1 MATIKDVAKRANV
14 STTTVSHVINKTRFV
29 AEETRNAVWA
39 AIKELHYS
47 PSAVARSLKVNHT
60 KSIGLLATSSEA
72 PYFAEIIEAVE
83 KNCFQKGYTLILGNV
98 WNNLEK
104 QRAYL
109 SMMAQKRVDGL
120 LVMCSEY
127 PDPLLSM
134 LEEYRHIPMVV
145 MDWGEAKAD
154 FTDTVIDNAFEGGY
168 MAGRYLVERGH
179 REIGVI
185 PGLMERNTGAGR
197 LAGFMKAMD
206 EALIKVPEN
215 WIVQGDFEPESG
227 YRAMQ
232 QILSQ
237 AHRPTA
243 VFCGGDVMAM
253 GALCAAD
260 EMGLRV
266 PQDVSLIGY
275 DNVRNARFFTP
286 ALTTIHQPKDSLG
299 ETALIC
305 YWTVSS
311 INAKSRSL
319 LKSTRAWWSAAPWR
333 MARSAT
339 TVVKPLLRESH
350 RAPAATLCS
359 AFHCLPDNPAA
370 RSAQV
375 TYHSAARSGN
385 RPHPGKDSPDLTRP
399 TAPC

>member
-1 MATIKDVAKRANV
+1 MATIKDVARHADV
-14 STTTVSHVINKTRFV
+14 SVTTVSHVLNKTR
-29 AEETRNAVWA
+29 AVLPSTQERVLDA
-39 AIKELHYS
+39 VQSLGYV

-72 PYFAEIIEAVE
+72 AYFAEIIEAVE
-83 KNCFQKGYTLILGNV
+83 KNCFEKGYTLILGNA

-127 PDPLLSM
+127 PEPLLTM

-154 FTDTVIDNAFEGGY
+154 FTDSVIDNAFEGGY
-168 MAGRYLVERGH
+168 MAGRYLIERGH
-179 REIGVI
+179 RDIGVI
-185 PGLMERNTGAGR
+185 PGPLERNTGAGR
-197 LAGFMKAMD
+197 LAGFMKAME
-206 EALIKVPEN
+206 EALINVPAS

-237 AHRPTA
+237 HPRPTA
-243 VFCGGDVMAM
+243 IFCGGDVMAM

-266 PQDVSLIGY
+266 PQDISLIGY
-275 DNVRNARFFTP
+275 DNVRNARYFSP

-299 ETALIC
+299 EAAFNMLMDRI
-305 YWTVSS
+305 VNKREESQS
-311 INAKSRSL
+311 IEVHPRLVERRS
-319 LKSTRAWWSAAPWR
+319 
-333 MARSAT
+333 
-339 TVVKPLLRESH
+339 VVDGPFVDYR
-350 RAPAATLCS
+350 R
-359 AFHCLPDNPAA
+359 
-370 RSAQV
+370 
-375 TYHSAARSGN
+375 
-385 RPHPGKDSPDLTRP
+385 
-399 TAPC
+399 

>member
-72 PYFAEIIEAVE
+72 AYFAEIIEAVE
-83 KNCFQKGYTLILGNV
+83 KNCFQKGYTLILGNA

-127 PDPLLSM
+127 PESLLSM

-154 FTDTVIDNAFEGGY
+154 FTDTVIDNAFAGGY

-179 REIGVI
+179 RDIGVI
-185 PGLMERNTGAGR
+185 PGPLERNTGAGR
-197 LAGFMKAMD
+197 LAGFMKAME
-206 EALIKVPEN
+206 EALINVPDN

-227 YRAMQ
+227 YHAMQ

-237 AHRPTA
+237 SHRPTA
-243 VFCGGDVMAM
+243 VFCGGDIMAM

-266 PQDVSLIGY
+266 PQDVSVIGY

-299 ETALIC
+299 ETAFNMLLDRI
-305 YWTVSS
+305 VNKREESQS
-311 INAKSRSL
+311 IEVHPRLVERRSVADGPF
-319 LKSTRAWWSAAPWR
+319 RDYR
-333 MARSAT
+333 R
-339 TVVKPLLRESH
+339 
-350 RAPAATLCS
+350 
-359 AFHCLPDNPAA
+359 
-370 RSAQV
+370 
-375 TYHSAARSGN
+375 
-385 RPHPGKDSPDLTRP
+385 
-399 TAPC
+399 